1 MRRNVFNGSGLLCAA
16 LAFLSASVSCS
27 SGDSVG
33 EDARGLGTVTL
44 AIKTPDGQT
53 INTVSYVVTNAA
65 GEVVVEDVLNVSSA
79 YATISVEISLPAG
92 AGYEITMTT
101 TTVEGSSCEGSAQFD
116 VVASETVPVA
126 LTLNC
131 GGGDGGEG
139 NGHVVVDA
147 DVVSDGGS
155 CPQISTATVG
165 PLTVGVGDS
174 IALHA
179 NASSPGVSFSWSA
192 TSGTIADPAAASTT
206 LLCTAVGP
214 AEVTLT
220 VTAGATCSDSET
232 FSVNCVENLCRDLG
246 RNCHVVDQGTG
257 VIAECHSLGHANDAD
272 ACEARRDEC
281 VQACGAALCPL
292 LGSTCHNVDPGSGPL
307 HDCHVLGHAGDAAA
321 CFARGRECFDLCTAA
336 QNRVPVSIQFA
347 AAVGGEDFA
356 CGQTYANQGT
366 AGTSVT
372 PRDFRFYVQDVR
384 LINAAGQD
392 VPVTLDVRA
401 PWQTATVA
409 MLDFED
415 GQGACLGGD
424 AGTNAVITG
433 TVPAGTY
440 VGVAFRNGVPED
452 LNHDD
457 PTTLPAPLQSPGM
470 HWSWLSGFRF
480 MRAQL
485 SQSGGA
491 AQQAFEPGST
501 GCSGDPVAGTVVC
514 SRPNRNEVRFGAFNA
529 TTNTIVADIGAIFA
543 QLNLSQTNEC
553 HGTDAVCET
562 MYTAL
567 GVNFSTGAALA
578 AQQVYRVE

>member
-1 MRRNVFNGSGLLCAA
+1 MRRNLLNASGLLCAA
-16 LAFLSASVSCS
+16 LAFLGAGVSCS
-27 SGDSVG
+27 SGDSPG
-33 EDARGLGTVTL
+33 EDASRHGTVTL
-44 AIKTPDGQT
+44 NLRTADGQT

-65 GEVVVEDVLNVSSA
+65 GEVVVSDVLNVRSP

-92 AGYEITMTT
+92 AGYTITMTT
-101 TTVEGSSCEGSAQFD
+101 TTVEGSSCQGSATFAVIAGQK
-116 VVASETVPVA
+116 VPVS
-126 LTLNC
+126 LTLDC
-131 GGGDGGEG
+131 GGGSGEEG

-147 DVVSDGGS
+147 EVVSGGGS
-155 CPQISTATVG
+155 CPEISTATVG
-165 PLTVGVGDS
+165 PLTVGVGDA
-174 IALHA
+174 IAL
-179 NASSPGVSFSWSA
+179 NASSSSAGVSFSWSS
-192 TSGTIADPAAASTT
+192 TSGVIAAPTAASTT
-206 LLCTAVGP
+206 LTCTAVGP

-220 VTAGATCSDSET
+220 VSDGESCSDSET
-232 FSVNCVENLCRDLG
+232 FSVNCVQNLCGDLG
-246 RNCHVVDQGTG
+246 RNCHVVDPGSG
-257 VIAECHSLGHANDAD
+257 PLNECHSLGHAGDAD
-272 ACEARRDEC
+272 LCEARRDEC
-281 VQACGAALCPL
+281 VQACGAALCTI

-336 QNRVPVSIQFA
+336 QNRVPVTIQFA
-347 AAVGGEDFA
+347 ASVGGEDFA

-366 AGTSVT
+366 AGTTVT

-392 VPVTLDVRA
+392 VPVTLDVRS
-401 PWQTATVA
+401 PWQSATVA
-409 MLDFED
+409 LLDFED

-424 AGTNAVITG
+424 AGINSMITG
-433 TVPAGTY
+433 TVPAGDY
-440 VGVAFRNGVPED
+440 VGVVFRNGVPED

-501 GCSGDPVAGTVVC
+501 GCSGDPAAGTVVC
-514 SRPNRNEVRFGAFNA
+514 SRPNRNEVRLSGFSP
-529 TTNTIVADIGAIFA
+529 TTNTVVADIGAIFA
-543 QLNLSQTNEC
+543 QLNLTQTNEC

-567 GVNFSTGAALA
+567 GVNFDTGAALA
-578 AQQVYRVE
+578 TQQVYQVE